1 MTGALKKMDLCML
14 SICKGKK
21 GKGGY
26 NGKGGEKKYLP
37 LPLLVNGVVRG
48 VNKDSL
54 TNIEW
59 SSTNIKRKIR
69 RLC

>member
-1 MTGALKKMDLCML
+1 MDLCML

-54 TNIEW
+54 TNIE
-59 SSTNIKRKIR
+59 
-69 RLC
+69 